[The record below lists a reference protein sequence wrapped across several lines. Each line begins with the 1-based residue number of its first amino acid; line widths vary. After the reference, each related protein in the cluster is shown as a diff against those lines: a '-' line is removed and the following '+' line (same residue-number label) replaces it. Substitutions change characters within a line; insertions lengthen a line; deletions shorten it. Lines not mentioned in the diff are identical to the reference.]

1 MQEGKFTTKAVD
13 SEEVS
18 AFEVRY
24 PLNTLCSTHHQMMK
38 LKVA

>member
-24 PLNTLCSTHHQMMK
+24 LFKQLMLDS
-38 LKVA
+38 